1 MQVGV
6 RMLVVIIIELTR
18 KVPNRRYCTLP
29 VVQQKIQK
37 IDRLLL
43 GNQAASYRDFTY
55 IHRNIYIGVKE
66 LMIIMMMMMMTMT
79 RDIGSHLIDDRP
91 TAYLGKVLVRFMK
104 LGGSGPQ
111 TSPSFI

>member
-6 RMLVVIIIELTR
+6 RMLIIIIIIELTR

-55 IHRNIYIGVKE
+55 IHRNK
-66 LMIIMMMMMMTMT
+66 
-79 RDIGSHLIDDRP
+79 RIDDHND
-91 TAYLGKVLVRFMK
+91 ADDDND
-104 LGGSGPQ
+104 
-111 TSPSFI
+111 